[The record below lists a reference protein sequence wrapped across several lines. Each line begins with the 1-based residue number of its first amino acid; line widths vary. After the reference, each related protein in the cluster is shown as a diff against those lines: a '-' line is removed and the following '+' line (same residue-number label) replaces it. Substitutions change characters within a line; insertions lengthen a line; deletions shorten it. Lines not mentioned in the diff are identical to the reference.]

1 MGLYPVKLKSLR
13 SPPLIINTCPISPN
27 LLILRAVIHKL
38 LVANVLCIFLNY
50 GIIIIGGAPVSTWK
64 QSTDGMQRIRLA
76 SLKSRNDITV
86 KTKKAQRFEFPTHAV
101 VGSEVAAAAA

>member
-1 MGLYPVKLKSLR
+1 ML
-13 SPPLIINTCPISPN
+13 
-27 LLILRAVIHKL
+27 IHKH
-38 LVANVLCIFLNY
+38 LVINVLCLILKY
-50 GIIIIGGAPVSTWK
+50 DIIIVGGAPVSTWK

-86 KTKKAQRFEFPTHAV
+86 KTKKAQHFEFPAHAV